1 MPFIENCSRVAIKQ
15 GDHFDPGKRSIL
27 IQITEFD
34 GDFPVPKHNFE
45 WVYQFSFD
53 DTEDESERAIQP
65 DQAKRLAYLLVKAK
79 ELSYNVIV
87 HCHAGLC
94 RSGAVAVAG
103 EELGFDP
110 ADRIKLPNT
119 RVLNMLRKE
128 LGLAINEDTSMFAQD
143 FYNRIYD

>member
-1 MPFIENCSRVAIKQ
+1 MPFIENCSRVAIEQ
-15 GDHFDPGKRSIL
+15 GNHFDAGARSVL

-34 GDFPVPKHNFE
+34 GDFPVPKHSFE

-65 DQAKRLAYLLVKAK
+65 NQANALADVLKAALVN
-79 ELSYNVIV
+79 ECNVIV
-87 HCHAGLC
+87 HCYAGLC

-103 EELGFDP
+103 EELGFDK
-110 ADRIKLPNT
+110 ADRIKLPNM

-128 LGLAINEDTSMFAQD
+128 LGRAINEDTSMFAQD